1 MTLKV
6 QHVEVEYVPQLFG
19 RVENFIAAGLDH
31 TDDCNVDQVKVMLA
45 NGAWKLLVVTDEE
58 NEIRG
63 AYVMALNNGMNDRTA
78 MLVSAAGKGLA
89 SQDAFDQVCELAKMF
104 GATRIQALA
113 RESAARLYKRV
124 GLTDKV
130 TLMEKRLWA
139 A

>member
-6 QHVEVEYVPQLFG
+6 QHVEVEHVPQVFSL
-19 RVENFIAAGLDH
+19 VERFIAAGLDH
-31 TDDCNVDQVKVMLA
+31 TDDCNVDQVKVMLTT
-45 NGAWKLLVVTDEE
+45 GVWRLLVVTDAE

-63 AYVMALNNGMNDRTA
+63 AYVMSLNNGLNDRTA
-78 MLVSAAGKGLA
+78 TLVSAAGKGLA
-89 SQDAFDQVCELAKMF
+89 SQEAFDQVCELAKMF

-124 GLTDKV
+124 GLTDKA

>member
-6 QHVEVEYVPQLFG
+6 QHVEVEYTPQLFAA
-19 RVENFIAAGLDH
+19 VEKFIADGLDH

-45 NGAWKLLVVTDEE
+45 NGAWRLLVATDEQGD
-58 NEIRG
+58 IQG
-63 AYVMALNNGMNDRTA
+63 AYVMALNSSMNDRTA
-78 MLVSAAGKGLA
+78 VLVSAAGKGLA
-89 SQDAFDQVCELAKMF
+89 SQDAFDQVCDIAKMF

-124 GLTDKV
+124 GLTEKA